1 MFTYSHSKA
10 ITNVVQRITPYALPS
25 SSVLRWLQKQD
36 DDEDKSWTA
45 AGREFQAAGPQTVK
59 LCDPLHDSRGRGI
72 IRAPRENEYR

>member
-36 DDEDKSWTA
+36 DDEDKS
-45 AGREFQAAGPQTVK
+45 
-59 LCDPLHDSRGRGI
+59 
-72 IRAPRENEYR
+72 